1 MTNILQE
8 IYQHKIV
15 EVRNRKKILSLTDIC
30 QKLKADSC
38 KKIPNPK
45 YDFYQ
50 TLKKKNDAHQ
60 LGLICEIKRGS
71 PSAGILQADLDVAKT
86 AKAYENYGASCISVL
101 TDEKY
106 FFSQLDYLLEAR
118 KSCDLP
124 ILRKDFMVDPYQI
137 YESKM
142 MQADCI
148 LLIVAMLS
156 DNQLKELEEVAISL
170 NLSVLIEVHNL
181 DELQRAMQLK
191 SKLIGINNR
200 DLKTLKID
208 LNTTLKLQPYVPKD
222 AVLVC
227 ESGIKSMADL
237 ENFRQNN
244 INCFLIGEYFMRG
257 GKI

>member
-8 IYQHKIV
+8 IYQHKII
-15 EVRNRKKILSLTDIC
+15 EVRNRKKIFSLTEIC
-30 QKLKADSC
+30 KKLKEESC
-38 KKIPNPK
+38 KQKSK
-45 YDFYQ
+45 YNFYQ
-50 TLKKKNDAHQ
+50 TLKQKNELSQ

-71 PSAGILQADLDVAKT
+71 PSAGILQPNLDVAKT
-86 AKAYENYGASCISVL
+86 AKSYQELGASCISVL

-106 FFSQLDYLLEAR
+106 FHSELNYLKLVREA
-118 KSCDLP
+118 CDLP

-156 DNQLKELEEVAISL
+156 DNQLKELEEVALSL
-170 NLSVLIEVHNL
+170 DLSVLIEVHNYE
-181 DELQRAMQLK
+181 ELQRALQLK

-208 LNTTLKLQPYVPKD
+208 LNTTLKLQSYVPND
-222 AVLVC
+222 VVLVC
-227 ESGIKSMADL
+227 ESGIKSLEDL
-237 ENFRQNN
+237 NNFRKNK
-244 INCFLIGEYFMRG
+244 INCFLIGEFFMRG
-257 GKI
+257 GKFNF